1 MCKER
6 CVRSLLAVPR
16 GGWPQPPKRLLVKI
30 MKQSINAL
38 VTLLGTDKS
47 QKRHAESER
56 TRRACRVPPR
66 KGARARHGDR
76 PPIGRGGPV
85 GGAWRAAASN
95 ERLSGRRG
103 TRPLSPA
110 ARPPAPSR
118 AVTHLPGP
126 LAELSL
132 SHDGLLRGPR
142 SGVAA
147 RSWSLQPSWSMAHLP
162 LDFVLS
168 CWESR
173 ETVSE
178 GDVTTPES
186 SVVSSDA

>member
-76 PPIGRGGPV
+76 PPS
-85 GGAWRAAASN
+85 GGAAPWGRLAGGGLQRAFVWPPWHTPSVPRSAAPRPEPSRDSPPRPARRAVPLPRRAPSGAPLRGCSSVLVAAAV
-95 ERLSGRRG
+95 LVHGPPASGFRAVVLGVQGDGVRRG
-103 TRPLSPA
+103 RHH
-110 ARPPAPSR
+110 AR
-118 AVTHLPGP
+118 V
-126 LAELSL
+126 
-132 SHDGLLRGPR
+132 LRR
-142 SGVAA
+142 
-147 RSWSLQPSWSMAHLP
+147 
-162 LDFVLS
+162 VL
-168 CWESR
+168 
-173 ETVSE
+173 
-178 GDVTTPES
+178 
-186 SVVSSDA
+186 